1 MTLTVW
7 HGWTDEREASAF
19 QAMLDRFHLLHPN
32 IGVRAVGGVTDSQII
47 NGIRSEQNV
56 DVVSSFTT
64 DDVGLY
70 CGSGA
75 WVDLNPFLR
84 SSGIDAAKTFTAPS
98 LAYSAYH
105 GDQCA
110 LPLLGDTFGLYYN
123 KAMFAKAGIE
133 RPPRTLSELE
143 ADAAK
148 LTVRAAD
155 GSLRVAGFL
164 PDVDW
169 YENAPDHLQSV
180 FGIRFQDADNRS
192 VLAGDP
198 GVASELRFQ
207 SRMMAVLG
215 GADEAQAFAAGPAA
229 GDENSAAN
237 AFLTGKV
244 AMAVGGEWTTA
255 EIAADAPDLDYGT
268 APLPVADDRVAAYG
282 SGTVTGTV
290 IGIARTT
297 RHSDAA
303 WELVRFLTTDTGA
316 LTAFANAIHNV
327 PTTYAVAADPAL
339 AADDRFR
346 TFIAIAADP
355 RSTSTPPSPNGGY
368 YKSSFQRFVAAY
380 EAGRVTDPQSALRA
394 LDREIDSA
402 TDQGREPTP

>member
-1 MTLTVW
+1 MRRPCHHLGGGVHGAPLPDVRPPDSATAYGPERPPVTLTVW

-244 AMAVGGEWTTA
+244 AMAVGESGPPPRSPPTRPTWTT
-255 EIAADAPDLDYGT
+255 G
-268 APLPVADDRVAAYG
+268 R
-282 SGTVTGTV
+282 
-290 IGIARTT
+290 R
-297 RHSDAA
+297 RCR
-303 WELVRFLTTDTGA
+303 W
-316 LTAFANAIHNV
+316 
-327 PTTYAVAADPAL
+327 PTTALPPTGPA
-339 AADDRFR
+339 R
-346 TFIAIAADP
+346 
-355 RSTSTPPSPNGGY
+355 
-368 YKSSFQRFVAAY
+368 
-380 EAGRVTDPQSALRA
+380 
-394 LDREIDSA
+394 
-402 TDQGREPTP
+402 